1 MVIASLIVTG
11 EQVTLRLAVPN
22 KGRLSE
28 RSVQILKQA
37 GLEIEDSDERKLFA
51 NVKKRDFAVMF
62 VRASDIVNF
71 VAKGA
76 VDVGITGK
84 DLVLEAGLDVKT
96 VYDLNFGHCRLSVA
110 APESS
115 GIEEVKD
122 IRDGS
127 VVATSF
133 PKTTERYF
141 AKVGKRIEVT
151 TISGAAEVTPH
162 IGVADLIVDL
172 VSSGSTLKV
181 NHLKEVA
188 VIARSNAV
196 VIVNEDAYKKKREE
210 IDELVAAIESVEN
223 AANKKYLMADVPV
236 ESLESV
242 RKYFPGIAGPTVMNI
257 AGRDDVV
264 AVHVVIDKDK
274 AYDAITRLKKL
285 GATGILIVPID
296 RMVP

>member
-1 MVIASLIVTG
+1 
-11 EQVTLRLAVPN
+11 VTLRLAVPN

-37 GLEIEDSDERKLFA
+37 GLEIEDSDDRKLFA
-51 NVKKRDFAVMF
+51 LVKKRDFAVMF

-71 VAKGA
+71 VSKGA

-110 APESS
+110 APDNS
-115 GIEEVKD
+115 GIEDVKD
-122 IRDGS
+122 IKDGS
-127 VVATSF
+127 VIATSF
-133 PKTTERYF
+133 PNLTKKYF
-141 AKVGKRIEVT
+141 AKVGKNIDIT

-181 NHLKEVA
+181 NHLKEIA

-196 VIVNEDAYKKKREE
+196 VIVNEDSYRKKRED

-223 AANKKYLMADVPV
+223 AANKKYLMADVPTK
-236 ESLESV
+236 SLDAV
-242 RKYFPGIAGPTVMNI
+242 RRYLPGIAGPTVMNI

-274 AYDAITRLKKL
+274 AYDAITKLKKL

>member
-1 MVIASLIVTG
+1 M
-11 EQVTLRLAVPN
+11 TLRLAVPN

-37 GLEIEDSDERKLFA
+37 GLEIEDSDDRKLFA
-51 NVKKRDFAVMF
+51 AVKKRDFAVMF
-62 VRASDIVNF
+62 VRAADIVNF
-71 VAKGA
+71 VSKGA

-84 DLVLEAGLDVKT
+84 DLVLEAGLDVKI
-96 VYDLNFGHCRLSVA
+96 VYDLSFGHCRLSIA
-110 APESS
+110 APESA
-115 GIEEVKD
+115 GIEDVQD
-122 IRDGS
+122 IKDGS

-133 PKTTERYF
+133 PNLTKKYF
-141 AKVGKRIEVT
+141 AKAGKKIEVT

-196 VIVNEDAYKKKREE
+196 VIVNEDSYKKKRED
-210 IDELVAAIESVEN
+210 IDELVAAIESVES
-223 AANKKYLMADVPV
+223 AANKKYLMADVPTK
-236 ESLESV
+236 SLDSV

-264 AVHVVIDKDK
+264 AVHVVIDKDNV
-274 AYDAITRLKKL
+274 YEAITRLKKM

>member
-1 MVIASLIVTG
+1 M
-11 EQVTLRLAVPN
+11 RLAVPN

-37 GLEIEDSDERKLFA
+37 GLEIEDSDDRKLFA
-51 NVKKRDFAVMF
+51 TVKKRDFAVMF

-71 VAKGA
+71 VSKGA

-96 VYDLNFGHCRLSVA
+96 VYDLNFGHCRLSIA
-110 APESS
+110 APDSS
-115 GIEEVKD
+115 GIEDVKD
-122 IRDGS
+122 IEDGS
-127 VVATSF
+127 VIATSF
-133 PKTTERYF
+133 PNLTKKYF
-141 AKVGKRIEVT
+141 DKAGKNIEVT

-181 NHLKEVA
+181 NHLKEIA
-188 VIARSNAV
+188 VIAKSNAV
-196 VIVNEDAYKKKREE
+196 VIVNEDSYKKKRDE

-223 AANKKYLMADVPV
+223 AANKKYLMADVPTK
-236 ESLESV
+236 SLEAV
-242 RKYFPGIAGPTVMNI
+242 RKYLPGIAGPTVMNI

-274 AYDAITRLKKL
+274 AYDAITKLKKL

>member
-1 MVIASLIVTG
+1 
-11 EQVTLRLAVPN
+11 VPN

-37 GLEIEDSDERKLFA
+37 GLEIEDSDDRKLFA
-51 NVKKRDFAVMF
+51 TVKKRDFAVMF
-62 VRASDIVNF
+62 VRASDIVSF
-71 VAKGA
+71 VSKGA

-110 APESS
+110 APDSL
-115 GIEEVKD
+115 GIEDVKD
-122 IRDGS
+122 IKDGS
-127 VVATSF
+127 VIATSF
-133 PKTTERYF
+133 PNMTKKYF
-141 AKVGKRIEVT
+141 AKVGKNIEIT

-181 NHLKEVA
+181 NHLKEIA

-196 VIVNEDAYKKKREE
+196 VIVNEDSYRKKREE

-223 AANKKYLMADVPV
+223 AANKKYLMADVPTK
-236 ESLESV
+236 SLEAV
-242 RKYFPGIAGPTVMNI
+242 RKYLPGIAGPTVMNI

-274 AYDAITRLKKL
+274 AYDAITKLKKL

>member
-1 MVIASLIVTG
+1 VT
-11 EQVTLRLAVPN
+11 VRLAVPN

-28 RSVQILKQA
+28 NSVQILKQA
-37 GLEIEDSDERKLFA
+37 GLEIEDADDRKLFA
-51 NVKKRDFAVMF
+51 QVKKRDFAVMF
-62 VRASDIVNF
+62 VRANDIVSF

-96 VYDLNFGHCRLSVA
+96 LYDLHFGHCRLSVA

-115 GIEEVKD
+115 GIDAVAD
-122 IRDGS
+122 IKDGS

-133 PKTTERYF
+133 PNAARRYF
-141 AKVGKRIEVT
+141 EKEGKQVEIT

-162 IGVADLIVDL
+162 IGVADIIVDL

-188 VIARSNAV
+188 VIAKSNAV
-196 VIVNEDAYKKKREE
+196 VITNEKAYKEKREE
-210 IDELVAAIESVEN
+210 IDELVSAIESVEN
-223 AANKKYLMADVPV
+223 AANKKYLMADVPTK
-236 ESLESV
+236 SLDAV
-242 RKYFPGIAGPTVMNI
+242 RKHFPGIAGPTIMNI
-257 AGRDDVV
+257 MGREDVV

-274 AYDAITRLKKL
+274 VYDAIHRLKRL

>member
-1 MVIASLIVTG
+1 M
-11 EQVTLRLAVPN
+11 TLRLAVPN

-37 GLEIEDSDERKLFA
+37 GLEIEDSDDRKLFA
-51 NVKKRDFAVMF
+51 TVKKRDFAVMF
-62 VRASDIVNF
+62 VRASDIVSF
-71 VAKGA
+71 VSKGA
-76 VDVGITGK
+76 VDIGITGK
-84 DLVLEAGLDVKT
+84 DLVLEAGLDVKS

-115 GIEEVKD
+115 GIEDVKD
-122 IRDGS
+122 IKDGS

-133 PKTTERYF
+133 PNLTRKYF
-141 AKVGKRIEVT
+141 AKAGKRIEVT

-196 VIVNEDAYKKKREE
+196 VIVNEGSYKSKREE
-210 IDELVAAIESVEN
+210 IDELVAAIDSVEN
-223 AANKKYLMADVPV
+223 AANKKYLMADVPTK
-236 ESLESV
+236 SLEAV
-242 RKYFPGIAGPTVMNI
+242 RKYLPGIAGPTVMNI

>member
-1 MVIASLIVTG
+1 M
-11 EQVTLRLAVPN
+11 
-22 KGRLSE
+22 
-28 RSVQILKQA
+28 
-37 GLEIEDSDERKLFA
+37 
-51 NVKKRDFAVMF
+51 
-62 VRASDIVNF
+62 
-71 VAKGA
+71 
-76 VDVGITGK
+76 
-84 DLVLEAGLDVKT
+84 
-96 VYDLNFGHCRLSVA
+96 
-110 APESS
+110 
-115 GIEEVKD
+115 
-122 IRDGS
+122 
-127 VVATSF
+127 VATSF
-133 PKTTERYF
+133 PNLTKKYF
-141 AKVGKRIEVT
+141 AKVGKKIEVT

-188 VIARSNAV
+188 VIAKSNAV
-196 VIVNEDAYKKKREE
+196 VIVNEDSYKKKKDE

-223 AANKKYLMADVPV
+223 AANRKYLMADVPTK
-236 ESLESV
+236 SLEAV

-274 AYDAITRLKKL
+274 AYDAITKLKKL

>member
-1 MVIASLIVTG
+1 M
-11 EQVTLRLAVPN
+11 TLRLAVPN

-37 GLEIEDSDERKLFA
+37 GLEIEDSDDRKLFA
-51 NVKKRDFAVMF
+51 TVKKRDFAVMF

-71 VAKGA
+71 VSKGA

-96 VYDLNFGHCRLSVA
+96 VYDLSFGHCRLSVA

-115 GIEEVKD
+115 GIESVED
-122 IRDGS
+122 IKDGS

-133 PKTTERYF
+133 PNLTKKYF
-141 AKVGKRIEVT
+141 AKAGKKIEVT

-188 VIARSNAV
+188 VIAKSNAV
-196 VIVNEDAYKKKREE
+196 VIVNEDSYKKKRDE

-223 AANKKYLMADVPV
+223 AANRKYLMADVPTR
-236 ESLESV
+236 SLDAV

>member
-1 MVIASLIVTG
+1 
-11 EQVTLRLAVPN
+11 VTLRLAVPN

-37 GLEIEDSDERKLFA
+37 GLEIEDSDDRKLFA
-51 NVKKRDFAVMF
+51 TVKKRDFAVMF

-71 VAKGA
+71 VSKGA

-96 VYDLNFGHCRLSVA
+96 VYDLSFGHCRLSVA

-115 GIEEVKD
+115 GIESVED
-122 IRDGS
+122 IKDGS

-133 PKTTERYF
+133 PNLTKKYF
-141 AKVGKRIEVT
+141 AKAGKKIEVT

-196 VIVNEDAYKKKREE
+196 VIVNEDSYKKKRDE

-223 AANKKYLMADVPV
+223 AANRKYLMADVPTK
-236 ESLESV
+236 SLDAV

>member
-1 MVIASLIVTG
+1 M
-11 EQVTLRLAVPN
+11 TLRLAVPN

-37 GLEIEDSDERKLFA
+37 GLEIEDSDDRKLFA
-51 NVKKRDFAVMF
+51 AVKKRDFAVMF
-62 VRASDIVNF
+62 VRAPDIVSF
-71 VAKGA
+71 VSKGA

-96 VYDLNFGHCRLSVA
+96 VYDLNFGHCRLSIA
-110 APESS
+110 APETS
-115 GIEEVKD
+115 GIVEVKD
-122 IRDGS
+122 IKDGS

-133 PKTTERYF
+133 PNLTKKYF
-141 AKVGKRIEVT
+141 AKVGKEIEVT

-162 IGVADLIVDL
+162 LGVADLIVDL

-181 NHLKEVA
+181 NHLKEVG
-188 VIARSNAV
+188 VVVKSNAV
-196 VIVNEDAYKKKREE
+196 VIVNEDSYRRKRDE

-223 AANKKYLMADVPV
+223 AANKKYLMADVPTK
-236 ESLESV
+236 SLDAV
-242 RKYFPGIAGPTVMNI
+242 RKYLPGIAGPTVMNI

>member
-1 MVIASLIVTG
+1 M
-11 EQVTLRLAVPN
+11 TLRLAVPN

-37 GLEIEDSDERKLFA
+37 GLEIEDSDDRKLFA

-71 VAKGA
+71 VSKGA

-96 VYDLNFGHCRLSVA
+96 VYDLNFGHCRLSIA

-115 GIEEVKD
+115 GIEGVKD
-122 IRDGS
+122 IEDGT

-133 PKTTERYF
+133 PNMARRYF
-141 AKVGKRIEVT
+141 ERHGKRVEVT

-162 IGVADLIVDL
+162 IGVADVIVDL

-196 VIVNEDAYKKKREE
+196 VVVNEDSYRRKREE

-223 AANKKYLMADVPV
+223 AANKKYLMADVPTK
-236 ESLESV
+236 SLDAV

-274 AYDAITRLKKL
+274 AYEAITRLKKL

>member
-1 MVIASLIVTG
+1 
-11 EQVTLRLAVPN
+11 VTLRLAVPN

-37 GLEIEDSDERKLFA
+37 GLEIEDSDDRKLFA
-51 NVKKRDFAVMF
+51 TVKKRDFAVMF

-71 VAKGA
+71 VSKGA

-96 VYDLNFGHCRLSVA
+96 VYDLSFGHCRLSVA

-115 GIEEVKD
+115 GIESVED
-122 IRDGS
+122 IKDGS

-133 PKTTERYF
+133 PNLTKKYF
-141 AKVGKRIEVT
+141 AKAGKKIEVT

-188 VIARSNAV
+188 VIAKSNAV
-196 VIVNEDAYKKKREE
+196 VIVNEDSYKKKRDE

-223 AANKKYLMADVPV
+223 AANRKYLMADVPTK
-236 ESLESV
+236 SLDAV

>member
-1 MVIASLIVTG
+1 
-11 EQVTLRLAVPN
+11 LRLAVPN

-37 GLEIEDSDERKLFA
+37 GLEIEDSDDRKLFA
-51 NVKKRDFAVMF
+51 TVKKRDFAVMF
-62 VRASDIVNF
+62 VRASDIVSF
-71 VAKGA
+71 VSKGA

-110 APESS
+110 APDSL
-115 GIEEVKD
+115 GIEDVKD
-122 IRDGS
+122 IKDGS
-127 VVATSF
+127 VIATSF
-133 PKTTERYF
+133 PNMTKKYF
-141 AKVGKRIEVT
+141 AKVGKNIEIT

-181 NHLKEVA
+181 NHLKEIA

-196 VIVNEDAYKKKREE
+196 VIVNEDSYRKKREE

-223 AANKKYLMADVPV
+223 AANKKYLMADVPTK
-236 ESLESV
+236 SLEAV
-242 RKYFPGIAGPTVMNI
+242 RKYLPGIAGPTVMNI

-274 AYDAITRLKKL
+274 AYDAITKLKKL